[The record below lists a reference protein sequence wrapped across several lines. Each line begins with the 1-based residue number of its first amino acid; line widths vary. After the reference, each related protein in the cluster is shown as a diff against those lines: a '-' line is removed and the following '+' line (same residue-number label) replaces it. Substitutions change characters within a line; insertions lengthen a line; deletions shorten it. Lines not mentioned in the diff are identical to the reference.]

1 MESGRKMR
9 HLMWILTWIAVG
21 IGGAL
26 GAASVIMLSSSRTPP
41 TQTPDV
47 VGSGSREPVLV
58 TKPKAGGSQGNQGR
72 SVIAPHSRPVRPS
85 GPADLLD

>member
-1 MESGRKMR
+1 MR

-26 GAASVIMLSSSRTPP
+26 GAASVIMLSTSRTAP

-47 VGSGSREPVLV
+47 VGAGSREPVLV
-58 TKPKAGGSQGNQGR
+58 NKPKTGNPSSNQGR
-72 SVIAPHSRPVRPS
+72 SVIAPHPRPLRPS